1 MAQWKNVKKTYQVQQ
16 QIWIKVP
23 KNADDFKEENIKTK
37 FENIDCFEF
46 LFQQFNKE
54 QILDLV
60 INNGETEKETV
71 IKQFG
76 KFIDNIIDWKN
87 IKVKDILKDD
97 NEELLDFD
105 KEAIDEFFAV
115 NFWVIQFFI
124 HQVNESVS
132 ERKNILTTQKKT

>member
-71 IKQFG
+71 KKQFG